1 MRNLWLFTSM
11 FLMLTAITTAQDEIK
26 EDTGFQIKVNLNNPS
41 DEINDATAKVEAQGV
56 KSLTSINGPIN
67 LQPSMLQKL
76 PN

>member
-41 DEINDATAKVEAQGV
+41 NEINDATAKV
-56 KSLTSINGPIN
+56 
-67 LQPSMLQKL
+67 
-76 PN
+76 